1 MLRRGVRTA
10 RDQELGEE
18 RTSEMAPC
26 APENVEKGEAGM
38 RVSWKCGK
46 SRGRT
51 HLGTMGTMAKGKV
64 RGAPLR
70 HKQRVSI
77 GSACSYART
86 AYTRHLI
93 MELLW

>member
-1 MLRRGVRTA
+1 
-10 RDQELGEE
+10 
-18 RTSEMAPC
+18 
-26 APENVEKGEAGM
+26 
-38 RVSWKCGK
+38 
-46 SRGRT
+46 
-51 HLGTMGTMAKGKV
+51 MGTMAKGKV